1 VRQRRVQPG
10 SSRYALPLAFR
21 GHLLTRRTAAIA
33 ETAALGTYPQPH
45 AVRPLAFTVGGRP
58 YRADWLLAC
67 VPLPLGALLLPQADY
82 ARLAAALFFVQARHK
97 WAADARARIEARR
110 RNPLFRWRRAR
121 AQGEGDGI
129 GKGASAG
136 WLPSALSIASARES
150 FGSLRNLANTATI
163 IAAS

>member
-1 VRQRRVQPG
+1 MLMGP
-10 SSRYALPLAFR
+10 A
-21 GHLLTRRTAAIA
+21 AAIA

-45 AVRPLAFTVGGRP
+45 TIRPLAFTVGGRP

-82 ARLAAALFFVQARHK
+82 ARLAAALFLVQARHK

-121 AQGEGDGI
+121 AQGEGEGDG
-129 GKGASAG
+129 KRDDKRASAG
-136 WLPSALSIASARES
+136 WLPSSLSIASARES
-150 FGSLRNLANTATI
+150 FGSLRNLASTAMIT
-163 IAAS
+163 AAS

>member
-1 VRQRRVQPG
+1 L
-10 SSRYALPLAFR
+10 SLAFR
-21 GHLLTRRTAAIA
+21 GPLLTRRAAAIA

-82 ARLAAALFFVQARHK
+82 ARLAAALFLVQARHK

-121 AQGEGDGI
+121 AQGEGDG
-129 GKGASAG
+129 KGASAG
-136 WLPSALSIASARES
+136 WLPSSLSIASARES
-150 FGSLRNLANTATI
+150 FGSLRNLASTATI